1 MLTRVHSYQDPIV
14 SGLISHSGNVF
25 SFDSNSAELAA
36 SNWYNVTRTL
46 GCGASE
52 SSLECMRSANVT
64 IDSIL
69 AAAARV
75 PTTGAGSRALP
86 AFQITQ
92 DNRTVFPKSEYASRL
107 ASGNLARI
115 PSLLIQ
121 TDHESGFYRI
131 SALARGTVLPESN
144 WTQFEQETFTC
155 PLAADAQGRAEL
167 GLASYRA
174 RYMADWE
181 NLRLFY
187 QSDPPYTSGAY
198 HGSDIN
204 MIVGNTEGVSGIA
217 PSDEEAKLTQ
227 TMQKAWAAFAADPSD
242 GLTSVMGWPKYQASS
257 DTLLLL
263 GYNTTSAVK
272 FVDPMEYDFACE
284 GLENVF

>member
-1 MLTRVHSYQDPIV
+1 
-14 SGLISHSGNVF
+14 
-25 SFDSNSAELAA
+25 
-36 SNWYNVTRTL
+36 
-46 GCGASE
+46 
-52 SSLECMRSANVT
+52 MRSPNVT

-92 DNRTVFPKSEYASRL
+92 DNRTVFPRSEYVSRL

-115 PSLLIQ
+115 PSLLVQ

-131 SALARGTVLPESN
+131 SALARGTVLPESG
-144 WTQFEQETFTC
+144 WTLFEQQTFTC
-155 PLAADAQGRAEL
+155 PLAADARGRAEL
-167 GLASYRA
+167 GLTSYRA
-174 RYMADWE
+174 RYMADWD

-187 QSDPPYTSGAY
+187 QPDPPYTSGAY

-204 MIVGNTEGVSGIA
+204 MIVGNTEGVSGIV
-217 PSDEEAKLTQ
+217 PSAEGVKLTQ

-242 GLTSVMGWPKYQASS
+242 GLASVMGWPKYQASS

-263 GYNTTSAVK
+263 GYNTTSAVR
-272 FVDPMEYDFACE
+272 FADPMAYDFVCQGA
-284 GLENVF
+284 

>member
-1 MLTRVHSYQDPIV
+1 MQDPAV
-14 SGLISHSGNVF
+14 AGLISHSGNVF

-36 SNWYNVTRTL
+36 SNWYNVSRTL

-52 SSLECMRSANVT
+52 STLSCMRSANIT
-64 IDSIL
+64 IEAIL

-92 DNRTVFPKSEYASRL
+92 DNRTVFPRPEYESRL
-107 ASGNLARI
+107 ASGALARV
-115 PSLLIQ
+115 PALQLQ

-144 WTQFEQETFTC
+144 WTLFEQETFTC
-155 PLAADAQGRAEL
+155 PLAADAAGRAGL
-167 GLASYRA
+167 GIASYRV
-174 RYMADWE
+174 RYMADWD

-187 QSDPPYTSGAY
+187 QPEAPYDSGAY

-204 MIVGNTEGVSGIA
+204 MVVGNTEGVSGIA
-217 PSDEEAKLTQ
+217 PLAEETRLTEK
-227 TMQKAWAAFAADPSD
+227 MQKAWAAFAADPSD
-242 GLTSVMGWPKYQASS
+242 GLTSVMGWPKYQADSE
-257 DTLLLL
+257 TLILL

-272 FVDPMEYDFACE
+272 FVDPMAYDFACP
-284 GLENVF
+284 GLDISS